1 MTDTPISAQVI
12 LRPRGTASSRGLTI
26 TAETIADY
34 APDAETAQRIARYF
48 ADKGFDVG
56 GVVGTSFS
64 IAGPSTLFQEV
75 FGGRRDR
82 SLVLDKLD
90 PSIAAA
96 IEEVTF
102 TKPPD
107 FGPTSY

>member
-1 MTDTPISAQVI
+1 MTDSPLSAQVI
-12 LRPRGTASSRGLTI
+12 LRPHGNASSRGLTI
-26 TAETIADY
+26 TAANVAAY
-34 APDAETAQRIARYF
+34 APDAGTAQRVVRYF
-48 ADKGFDVG
+48 AEKGFDVG
-56 GVVGTSFS
+56 GVVGISFS
-64 IAGPSTLFQEV
+64 ISGPPALFEEV

-90 PSIAAA
+90 SAVAAA

-107 FGPTSY
+107 FGPASY